1 MLTGDRIFAGLIGL
15 FGVVWIVQSRHLAYW
30 GEFAPGSG
38 FLPIW
43 LGVTLVGLVAI
54 YLAVSFRDPAPSMAA
69 PSRPRHV
76 GAIALGLIVCIG
88 SLAWLG
94 FVVSVALYL
103 AFLVGWLERRPLRD
117 VAAVSLGA
125 SVGLWLI
132 FKAWLKVPFPEGP
145 WGF

>member
-1 MLTGDRIFAGLIGL
+1 MLTGDRVFAGLIGIL
-15 FGVVWIVQSRHLAYW
+15 GVFWIVQSRHLAYW
-30 GEFAPGSG
+30 GDFAPGSG

-43 LGVTLVGLVAI
+43 LGIVLVALVAV
-54 YLAVSFRDPAPSMAA
+54 YLAISFRDAPRPAT
-69 PSRPRHV
+69 PSRRRHV
-76 GAIALGLIVCIG
+76 GAIVLGLIACIG
-88 SLAWLG
+88 LLEWLG

-103 AFLVGWLERRPLRD
+103 AFLVGWLERRPPRD
-117 VAAVSLGA
+117 VAAVSLGT

>member
-15 FGVVWIVQSRHLAYW
+15 CGVVWIVQSRHLIYW

-43 LGVTLVGLVAI
+43 LGVVLVALVVV
-54 YLAVSFRDPAPSMAA
+54 YLAMSFRNLVPSAAA

-76 GAIALGLIVCIG
+76 GAVALGLIVCIG
-88 SLAWLG
+88 LLEWLG

-103 AFLVGWLERRPLRD
+103 AFLIGWLERRPLRE
-117 VAAVSLGA
+117 VAAVSLGT
-125 SVGLWLI
+125 SFGLWLI
-132 FKAWLKVPFPEGP
+132 FKVWLKVPFPEGP

>member
-1 MLTGDRIFAGLIGL
+1 MLTGDRIFASLIGL
-15 FGVVWIVQSRHLAYW
+15 FGVVWIVQSRHLTYW

-43 LGVTLVGLVAI
+43 LGIVLVALVAA
-54 YLAVSFRDPAPSMAA
+54 YLVASFRDPVLSAAA

-88 SLAWLG
+88 LLEWLG

-117 VAAVSLGA
+117 VAIVSLGA